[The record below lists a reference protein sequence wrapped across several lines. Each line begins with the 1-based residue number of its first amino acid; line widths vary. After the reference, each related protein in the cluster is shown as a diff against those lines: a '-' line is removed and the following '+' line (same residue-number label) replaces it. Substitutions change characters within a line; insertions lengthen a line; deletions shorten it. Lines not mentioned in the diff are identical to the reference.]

1 VLRQYPREIVEAF
14 KSSYSRWSEHD
25 DQTAAAALSYFAAL
39 SLAPLLVF
47 TIAIT
52 EIVFGHEGARNA
64 ILNQMTALT
73 GNAGG
78 ESIKNILEHGE
89 SPQRGI
95 IASVVSVLM
104 LIVGAS
110 GVFSHLRTALNRI
123 WDVKP
128 KEHVGIGQWVREQF
142 FSYIIVIG
150 VGFLLLV
157 SLLVSG
163 TLAAAGK
170 FIGGFVP
177 AFLLQTVN
185 LVISLAAITILFA
198 VMYRVVPERTLPWR
212 RLWVGSFATA
222 VLFTL
227 GKHLLGLYLGHFS
240 VGSAYGAA
248 GSLVVLLVWLYYS
261 SNLFLL
267 GAEFT
272 RLHAYRE
279 AKAEGQPLPEAA

>member
-1 VLRQYPREIVEAF
+1 LRLYRKEIVEAL

-25 DQTAAAALSYFAAL
+25 DQTTAAALSYFAAL

-52 EIVFGHEGARNA
+52 GIVFGHEGARNA

-78 ESIKNILEHGE
+78 ESIKNILEHSE

-104 LIVGAS
+104 LIFGAS

-128 KEHVGIGQWVREQF
+128 KQHAGIGQWVREQF
-142 FSYIIVIG
+142 FSYIMVIG
-150 VGFLLLV
+150 IGFLLLV

-163 TLAAAGK
+163 ALAAAGK

-177 AFLLQTVN
+177 GFLLQTVN
-185 LVISLAAITILFA
+185 IVISLAAITILFA
-198 VMYRVVPERTLPWR
+198 IMYRVVPERTLPWR

-227 GKHLLGLYLGHFS
+227 GKHLLGLYLGHAS

-272 RLHAYRE
+272 RLYAYRE
-279 AKAEGQPLPEAA
+279 AQAEGQRLPEAA